1 MKVVVGITGASGVIY
16 GVSLL
21 KNLGKRVEIHL
32 VLSENAKKIIGY
44 EVGKNAIQI
53 KKLAKHSYE
62 NDDLFAPIASGS
74 VKFDAMVIVPCSMS
88 TLSKIAC
95 GISDNLITRTAS
107 VCLKERRK
115 LIIVPRETPLST
127 IQLKNMVALSE
138 AGVLIL
144 PAMPAFYPKPKNV
157 DDIINFTVGKIL
169 DALKI
174 DHDIYRRWG
183 QSIKNKK
190 LKIEN

>member
-1 MKVVVGITGASGVIY
+1 MKIVVGITGASGVVY

-21 KNLGKRVEIHL
+21 NYLRKMADIYLI
-32 VLSENAKKIIGY
+32 LSDNAKKIIGY
-44 EVGKNAIQI
+44 EVGKNVIQI

-74 VKFDAMVIVPCSMS
+74 VKFDAMVIAPCSMS

-127 IQLKNMVALSE
+127 IQLKNMTALSE
-138 AGVLIL
+138 AGALIL

-169 DALKI
+169 DALEI
-174 DHDIYRRWG
+174 DHNIYRRWG
-183 QSIKNKK
+183 QSTINKK
-190 LKIEN
+190 

>member
-1 MKVVVGITGASGVIY
+1 MKIVIGITGASGVVY

-21 KNLGKRVEIHL
+21 NYLRKMADTYLI
-32 VLSENAKKIIGY
+32 LSDNAKKIIGY
-44 EVGKNAIQI
+44 EVGKNTIQI
-53 KKLAKHSYE
+53 KKLATHYYE

-74 VKFDAMVIVPCSMS
+74 VKFDAMVIAPCSMS

-95 GISDNLITRTAS
+95 GISDNLITRAAS

-127 IQLKNMVALSE
+127 IQLKNMAALSE
-138 AGVLIL
+138 AGALIL

-169 DALKI
+169 DALEI
-174 DHDIYRRWG
+174 DHNIYLRWG
-183 QSIKNKK
+183 QSAKKQKIKSG
-190 LKIEN
+190 